1 MKETNSWSK
10 KKSRNTGRVVVP
22 DFDEL
27 IALMDSGEFL
37 KSVDFTRRQSDQEVS
52 QLTFAATDNC
62 LLWIKSYC
70 TPSSRIKTQL
80 FIDMTYQISP
90 FHSTFVSFANPL
102 SYTSPIPTAISYTSM
117 LQELK
122 IPNADKIIRSILGA
136 EFAGQRY
143 SSCIED
149 WLMKIQEI
157 SDQHMRKFLKNDHL
171 PYKKYLKQDDPT
183 RLRPLKETPVK
194 CMRQHVRIKTGLA
207 NLPTKFSNQWAEAI
221 NSVIK
226 ESIGKVYVDQV

>member
-1 MKETNSWSK
+1 
-10 KKSRNTGRVVVP
+10 
-22 DFDEL
+22 
-27 IALMDSGEFL
+27 MDSGEFL

-70 TPSSRIKTQL
+70 TPSSRIKPQL
-80 FIDMTYQISP
+80 FIDMTYQTSP

-102 SYTSPIPTAISYTSM
+102 SYTSPIPTAISYTNM

-136 EFAGQRY
+136 EFAGHRPGAL
-143 SSCIED
+143 E
-149 WLMKIQEI
+149 IQEI

-171 PYKKYLKQDDPT
+171 PYKEYLKQDDPT
-183 RLRPLKETPVK
+183 RLRPLKETLVK
-194 CMRQHVRIKTGLA
+194 CMRQHVRIDAGLA
-207 NLPTKFSNQWAEAI
+207 NIPNKFSNQWAEAI
-221 NSVIK
+221 HSIIK
-226 ESIGKVYVDQV
+226 ESIGNVYVDQV